1 MFKDLGIKGRV
12 LLLTLLPTSLLAMVL
27 GGYFTWVQLS
37 DMRAQLIERGQLI
50 AEQLAPLAAT
60 ALARKDTAVLNRIAN
75 EALDQPDVRA
85 VTFLDARQERL
96 AHAGPSMLT
105 VAPAGDASHLSMSTE
120 LDTTHFLLPVLGRH
134 HSLSGATEPDDERVL
149 GWVELELSHHG
160 TLLRG
165 YRSLFTSLL
174 LIAAGL
180 GVTALLALRM
190 SRAINAPLE
199 LISQG
204 VAQLKEGRMETRLP
218 PMGSNELDELASGI
232 NRMAETLQSAQEEM
246 QHNIDQATEDV
257 RQNLETIE
265 IQNIELDLARKE
277 ALEASRIKSEFLAN
291 MSHEIR
297 TPLNGILGFTNLLQ
311 KSELSPRQQDYLT
324 TIQKSAESLLGI
336 INEILDFSKIEAGK
350 LVLENLPFNLRDLIQ
365 DALTMLAP
373 AAHEKQLELVSLVYR
388 DTPIQLQGDPQRL
401 KQILTNLVGNA
412 IKFTQGGT
420 VAVRAMLEDESDDRA
435 QLRISVQDTGIG
447 LSEEDQQALFK
458 AFSQADNSLSRQA
471 GGTGLGLVISK
482 RLIEQMGGE
491 IGVDSTPG
499 EGAEFWISLSLPKS
513 RDDNEEP
520 GASWAAGQ
528 RVALLEPQ
536 ELTRRSL
543 HHQLTDFGLEVS
555 EFADLDSLQES
566 LRNPPPGQLPISLA
580 VLGVSAAIHPPE
592 ELSQSFWEFERLGC
606 KTLVLCPT
614 TEQAQYH
621 ATLPDEQVEAKP
633 ACTRKLQRKLQELLQ
648 VRPTRSDKPHAM
660 VSGRPPRLLCVDDN
674 PANLLLVQT
683 LLSDLGAQVTAVDSG
698 YAALEVVQRER
709 FDLVFMDVQMPGMDG
724 RQATE
729 AIRRWEAERE
739 VSPVPVIALTAHALS
754 NEKRALLQA
763 GMDDYLTKPIDEQQ
777 LAQVVLKWTGLSLGQ
792 SLASMSRAPQLGQL
806 SVLDPEEGL
815 RLAAGKADL
824 AADML
829 AMLLASERYP
839 LYLPLTVRSLARS
852 LGIQPTPTQ
861 RELLQQQSDLHYPL
875 RPLEISAPANPLN
888 IVWIVAESLRGDMLD
903 PRYMPRLWD
912 FSNRAIRLDNHYS
925 SGNLTQMGVFGMFY
939 GLHGG
944 YWDAVLKAGQ
954 PPVLM
959 EVLRQQNYQ
968 FRINAAQRFSYPPF
982 DRSVFVNLR
991 PQDLHVLD
999 SPEPA
1004 WQRDAR
1010 NTDDLLRFVDRR
1022 LPDRPFF
1029 ACLFLESSHANYS
1042 FRDETAKIRP
1052 YLVNFNYLT
1061 TDFQA
1066 QMPLIK
1072 NRYLNAVREVD
1083 TQIGR
1088 LLQHLENQ
1096 HLLENTAVVVLGD
1109 HGEEFMERSRWGHN
1123 TEFNRYQ
1130 TGTVAVL
1137 SIPGQAPRAVRSI
1150 TSHID
1155 LPATLLPLLGVRNP
1169 PRDYSL
1175 GQDLLAADYH
1185 RDYAVSADTTRIAY
1199 LGEGFKVSFPL
1210 RGADRHHGPVSDGD
1224 DRPLDVEQQEAIR
1237 GPLRAARLELLQDL
1251 GRFSA
1256 LPVGEEP
1263 SPRSLATS
1271 LTP

>member
-491 IGVDSTPG
+491 IGV
-499 EGAEFWISLSLPKS
+499 
-513 RDDNEEP
+513 
-520 GASWAAGQ
+520 
-528 RVALLEPQ
+528 
-536 ELTRRSL
+536 
-543 HHQLTDFGLEVS
+543 
-555 EFADLDSLQES
+555 
-566 LRNPPPGQLPISLA
+566 
-580 VLGVSAAIHPPE
+580 SAAIHPPE

-829 AMLLASERYP
+829 AMLLAS
-839 LYLPLTVRSLARS
+839 
-852 LGIQPTPTQ
+852 
-861 RELLQQQSDLHYPL
+861 
-875 RPLEISAPANPLN
+875 
-888 IVWIVAESLRGDMLD
+888 
-903 PRYMPRLWD
+903 
-912 FSNRAIRLDNHYS
+912 
-925 SGNLTQMGVFGMFY
+925 
-939 GLHGG
+939 
-944 YWDAVLKAGQ
+944 
-954 PPVLM
+954 
-959 EVLRQQNYQ
+959 
-968 FRINAAQRFSYPPF
+968 
-982 DRSVFVNLR
+982 
-991 PQDLHVLD
+991 
-999 SPEPA
+999 
-1004 WQRDAR
+1004 
-1010 NTDDLLRFVDRR
+1010 
-1022 LPDRPFF
+1022 
-1029 ACLFLESSHANYS
+1029 
-1042 FRDETAKIRP
+1042 
-1052 YLVNFNYLT
+1052 
-1061 TDFQA
+1061 
-1066 QMPLIK
+1066 
-1072 NRYLNAVREVD
+1072 
-1083 TQIGR
+1083 
-1088 LLQHLENQ
+1088 
-1096 HLLENTAVVVLGD
+1096 
-1109 HGEEFMERSRWGHN
+1109 
-1123 TEFNRYQ
+1123 
-1130 TGTVAVL
+1130 
-1137 SIPGQAPRAVRSI
+1137 
-1150 TSHID
+1150 
-1155 LPATLLPLLGVRNP
+1155 
-1169 PRDYSL
+1169 
-1175 GQDLLAADYH
+1175 LAADRQAIRQA
-1185 RDYAVSADTTRIAY
+1185 RDN
-1199 LGEGFKVSFPL
+1199 
-1210 RGADRHHGPVSDGD
+1210 D
-1224 DRPLDVEQQEAIR
+1224 DRTALLERVHRLHGATRYCGVPQ
-1237 GPLRAARLELLQDL
+1237 LRAACQTSETLLKQNDPAAAAALDELDKAIEALADTA
-1251 GRFSA
+1251 SA
-1256 LPVGEEP
+1256 TTHL
-1263 SPRSLATS
+1263 SSTS
-1271 LTP
+1271 LDSSEL

>member
-724 RQATE
+724 RQPPGHRGDPPLGGRAGSQPGAGDRAHRTCAFQREARIAAGRHGRLPDQADRRAAIGPGSAEVDRTE
-729 AIRRWEAERE
+729 PGPVAGQHEPCAAARPVERARPRGRAAPGRRQGRPRRRHAGDAAGLAGGGPPGDSPGPRQRRPHRFAREGPPAAWRHPLLWRAAVARGLPDQRNPAQAER
-739 VSPVPVIALTAHALS
+739 SGGGRGPGRAGQGHRGPGRHCLGHHPPVLHQPRLQRTLTMRILFFSSQAYDSESFQASNHRHGFELHFQQAH
-754 NEKRALLQA
+754 LQA
-763 GMDDYLTKPIDEQQ
+763 DTAV
-777 LAQVVLKWTGLSLGQ
+777 LAQGFEVVCAFVNDDLS
-792 SLASMSRAPQLGQL
+792 RP
-806 SVLDPEEGL
+806 VLE
-815 RLAAGKADL
+815 RLAAGGTRLVALRSAGYNHVDL
-824 AADML
+824 AAAEALGLPVVHVPAYSPHAVAEHAVGLILTLNRRLHRAYNRTREGDFSLHGLTGFDLHGKRVGVIGTGQIGETFARIMAGFGCEL
-829 AMLLASERYP
+829 LAYDPYPNPRIQALGGRYLALDALLAESDIVSLHCPLTADTRHLIDAQRLATMKPGAMLINTGRGALVNAAALIEALKSGQLGYLGLDVYEEEADIFFEDRSDQP
-839 LYLPLTVRSLARS
+839 LQDDVLAR
-852 LGIQPTPTQ
+852 
-861 RELLQQQSDLHYPL
+861 LL
-875 RPLEISAPANPLN
+875 
-888 IVWIVAESLRGDMLD
+888 
-903 PRYMPRLWD
+903 
-912 FSNRAIRLDNHYS
+912 
-925 SGNLTQMGVFGMFY
+925 
-939 GLHGG
+939 
-944 YWDAVLKAGQ
+944 
-954 PPVLM
+954 
-959 EVLRQQNYQ
+959 
-968 FRINAAQRFSYPPF
+968 
-982 DRSVFVNLR
+982 
-991 PQDLHVLD
+991 
-999 SPEPA
+999 
-1004 WQRDAR
+1004 
-1010 NTDDLLRFVDRR
+1010 
-1022 LPDRPFF
+1022 
-1029 ACLFLESSHANYS
+1029 S
-1042 FRDETAKIRP
+1042 FP
-1052 YLVNFNYLT
+1052 N
-1061 TDFQA
+1061 
-1066 QMPLIK
+1066 
-1072 NRYLNAVREVD
+1072 
-1083 TQIGR
+1083 
-1088 LLQHLENQ
+1088 
-1096 HLLENTAVVVLGD
+1096 VVVTA
-1109 HGEEFMERSRWGHN
+1109 H
-1123 TEFNRYQ
+1123 
-1130 TGTVAVL
+1130 
-1137 SIPGQAPRAVRSI
+1137 QAFLTREA
-1150 TSHID
+1150 
-1155 LPATLLPLLGVRNP
+1155 
-1169 PRDYSL
+1169 
-1175 GQDLLAADYH
+1175 LAAI
-1185 RDYAVSADTTRIAY
+1185 ADTTLDNIA
-1199 LGEGFKVSFPL
+1199 
-1210 RGADRHHGPVSDGD
+1210 AWQDGTP
-1224 DRPLDVEQQEAIR
+1224 RNRV
-1237 GPLRAARLELLQDL
+1237 RA
-1251 GRFSA
+1251 
-1256 LPVGEEP
+1256 
-1263 SPRSLATS
+1263 
-1271 LTP
+1271 

>member
-829 AMLLASERYP
+829 AMLLAS
-839 LYLPLTVRSLARS
+839 LAADR
-852 LGIQPTPTQ
+852 Q
-861 RELLQQQSDLHYPL
+861 
-875 RPLEISAPANPLN
+875 
-888 IVWIVAESLRGDMLD
+888 
-903 PRYMPRLWD
+903 
-912 FSNRAIRLDNHYS
+912 AIRQARDNDDRTALLERVRRHPLLWRAAVARGLPDQRNPAQAER
-925 SGNLTQMGVFGMFY
+925 SG
-939 GLHGG
+939 GG
-944 YWDAVLKAGQ
+944 RGPGRAGQ
-954 PPVLM
+954 GHRGPGRHCLGHHPPVLHQPRLQRTLTM
-959 EVLRQQNYQ
+959 RILFFSSQAYDSESFQASNHRHGFELHFQQAHLQADTAVLAQGFEVVCAFVNDDLSRPVLERLAAGGTRLVALRSAGYNHVDLAAAEALGLPVVHVPAYSPHAVAEHAVGLILTLNRRLHRAYNRTREGDFSLHGLTGFDLHGKRVGVIGTGQIGET
-968 FRINAAQRFSYPPF
+968 FARIMAGFGCELLAYDPYPNPRIQALGGRYLALDALLAESDIVSLHCPLTADTRHLIDAQRLATMKPGAMLINTGRGALVNAAALIEALKSGQLGYLGLDVYEEEADIFF
-982 DRSVFVNLR
+982 EDRSDQPL
-991 PQDLHVLD
+991 QDDVL
-999 SPEPA
+999 A
-1004 WQRDAR
+1004 
-1010 NTDDLLRFVDRR
+1010 
-1022 LPDRPFF
+1022 
-1029 ACLFLESSHANYS
+1029 
-1042 FRDETAKIRP
+1042 
-1052 YLVNFNYLT
+1052 
-1061 TDFQA
+1061 
-1066 QMPLIK
+1066 
-1072 NRYLNAVREVD
+1072 
-1083 TQIGR
+1083 R
-1088 LLQHLENQ
+1088 LLSFPN
-1096 HLLENTAVVVLGD
+1096 VVVTA
-1109 HGEEFMERSRWGHN
+1109 H
-1123 TEFNRYQ
+1123 
-1130 TGTVAVL
+1130 
-1137 SIPGQAPRAVRSI
+1137 QAFLTREA
-1150 TSHID
+1150 
-1155 LPATLLPLLGVRNP
+1155 
-1169 PRDYSL
+1169 
-1175 GQDLLAADYH
+1175 LAAI
-1185 RDYAVSADTTRIAY
+1185 ADTTLDNIDAWQ
-1199 LGEGFKVSFPL
+1199 
-1210 RGADRHHGPVSDGD
+1210 DGTP
-1224 DRPLDVEQQEAIR
+1224 RNRV
-1237 GPLRAARLELLQDL
+1237 RA
-1251 GRFSA
+1251 
-1256 LPVGEEP
+1256 
-1263 SPRSLATS
+1263 
-1271 LTP
+1271 